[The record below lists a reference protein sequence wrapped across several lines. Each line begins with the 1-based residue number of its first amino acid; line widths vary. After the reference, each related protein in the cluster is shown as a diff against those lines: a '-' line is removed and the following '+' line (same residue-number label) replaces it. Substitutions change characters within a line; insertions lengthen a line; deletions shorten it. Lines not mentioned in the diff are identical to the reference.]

1 MNRVDYTSCPDVS
14 GLTCLWVAHV
24 TCFSH
29 HWWFS
34 LMSLDLSHWYIY
46 NGINGVIIEV
56 LVCLQGI
63 FLSFLFFSLS
73 LYSLLVK
80 YCVFWILQFEKVF
93 RWYLWLS
100 NHIYYTQLSKLYYF
114 SKYFLHYIVLSFFF
128 SMLVSKNSLL
138 RQPIE
143 IPSNWKVKKG

>member
-1 MNRVDYTSCPDVS
+1 MNIVDYTSCPDVS
-14 GLTCLWVAHV
+14 GLTCLWVTHV

-63 FLSFLFFSLS
+63 FLSFLFLSLS
-73 LYSLLVK
+73 TLSLLNT
-80 YCVFWILQFEKVF
+80 VFFEFCNLKKFLDDICDSQITYIIRNSQNYIISLNIFYTILFYHF
-93 RWYLWLS
+93 
-100 NHIYYTQLSKLYYF
+100 
-114 SKYFLHYIVLSFFF
+114 FLAC
-128 SMLVSKNSLL
+128 
-138 RQPIE
+138 
-143 IPSNWKVKKG
+143 